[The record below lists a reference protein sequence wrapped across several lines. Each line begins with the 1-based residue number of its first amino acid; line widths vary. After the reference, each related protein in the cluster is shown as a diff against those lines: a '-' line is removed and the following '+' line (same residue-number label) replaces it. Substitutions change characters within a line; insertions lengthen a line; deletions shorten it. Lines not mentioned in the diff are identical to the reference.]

1 MILNELEDLKK
12 CNELDLL
19 YKIIEVA
26 ESLKKRTELVL
37 HNNHAAGV
45 DVRKKLQDIRLLS
58 LIMRDEIQRRDKKR
72 KNREASKESALD
84 KAIQAEINRLNKE
97 DERIQKLEEK
107 RKRR

>member
-1 MILNELEDLKK
+1 MDLSELEELKN

-19 YKIIEVA
+19 YKIIEFA
-26 ESLKKRTELVL
+26 EGLKKRTELVL

-58 LIMRDEIQRRDKKR
+58 LIMRDEIQRREKKR
-72 KNREASKESALD
+72 KNQDVSKDSAID
-84 KAIQAEINRLNKE
+84 KAIQAEIKRLKKE

>member
-1 MILNELEDLKK
+1 MDLSELEGLKD

-19 YKIIEVA
+19 YKIIEFA
-26 ESLKKRTELVL
+26 EGLKKRTELVL

-58 LIMRDEIQRRDKKR
+58 LIMRDEIQRREKKR
-72 KNREASKESALD
+72 KNQDVNKESAIE
-84 KAIQAEINRLNKE
+84 KAIQAEIKRLKKE

>member
-1 MILNELEDLKK
+1 MDLNEIEGLKN

-19 YKIIEVA
+19 YKIIEFA
-26 ESLKKRTELVL
+26 EGLKKRTELVL

-58 LIMRDEIQRRDKKR
+58 LIMRDEIQRREKKR
-72 KNREASKESALD
+72 KNQDVSKESAID
-84 KAIQAEINRLNKE
+84 KAIQAEINRLKKE
-97 DERIQKLEEK
+97 DARIQKLEEK

>member
-1 MILNELEDLKK
+1 MDLSELEELKN

-19 YKIIEVA
+19 YKIIEFA
-26 ESLKKRTELVL
+26 EGLKKRTELVL
-37 HNNHAAGV
+37 HNNHTAGV

-58 LIMRDEIQRRDKKR
+58 LIMRDEIQRREKKR
-72 KNREASKESALD
+72 KNQDVSKDSAID
-84 KAIQAEINRLNKE
+84 KAIQAEIKRLKKE